1 MNRLSR
7 GFGLITTTLLSLG
20 LVLGAAPVAHAD
32 APPNQLTVSDAQ
44 PGVDPSSKTV
54 TGVTFLFD
62 RAPEAGTVIHVAAFS
77 CGNFLQESTRTTSGA
92 SDDYRAYVFF
102 SPDGMP
108 VRDTS
113 NPVAKKVS
121 KSIQYQVDVVQPGFD
136 GYSLSGSITD
146 YGMVDGKPVSD
157 SRPSCAEI
165 NGGGTGGTGGSK
177 CVVNVKAKTVG
188 QARVG
193 RTVKVS
199 PPRTSGA
206 CGKASYTWK
215 ANGKTVKKG
224 KSFQLRKDLRGKN
237 VAVKVNLSK
246 GPDRVLRF
254 GRVK

>member
-7 GFGLITTTLLSLG
+7 GFGLITTTFLSLG
-20 LVLGAAPVAHAD
+20 LVLGTAPVAHAD
-32 APPNQLTVSDAQ
+32 TPPNQLTVSDAQ

-62 RAPEAGTVIHVAAFS
+62 RAPEAGTVIHVAAYS

-121 KSIQYQVDVVQPGFD
+121 KSIEYQIDIVQPGFD
-136 GYSLSGSITD
+136 AYHLIGSVTD

-165 NGGGTGGTGGSK
+165 NGGGTGGTPT
-177 CVVNVKAKTVG
+177 CVVKAPATKVG
-188 QARVG
+188 KARIG
-193 RTVKVS
+193 RTVKVR
-199 PPRTSGA
+199 PPSTNGQ
-206 CGKASYTWK
+206 CGRASYTWK
-215 ANGKTVKKG
+215 VAGKTVKNG
-224 KSFQLRKDLRGKN
+224 KSLSIGEGMRGKS

-246 GPDRVLRF
+246 GPDKTLRF